1 MNGQFWW
8 FMARGSGIVA
18 WLMLTASVLWG
29 IVLSSGAFPKHRRPA
44 WLLDLHRWL
53 GGLTLAFVAVHV
65 ASLIADSYVS
75 FSLVDVLVPFAADW
89 KPIPV
94 AGGVIAFWGLV
105 AVQLTSLAMKRLPR
119 RVWRSIHLTSYLVF
133 WLSSLHGT
141 FAGSDSS
148 NRLYVATSVI
158 TVVAVVLA
166 ATHRSIRYAV
176 PRRRRSGS
184 AARARVPQIQP

>member
-1 MNGQFWW
+1 
-8 FMARGSGIVA
+8 
-18 WLMLTASVLWG
+18 MLTASVLLG

-53 GGLTLAFVAVHV
+53 GGLTLGFVAIHV
-65 ASLIADSYVS
+65 AALIADSYVT

-94 AGGVIAFWGLV
+94 ALGVIAFWGLI

-119 RVWRSIHLTSYLVF
+119 RVWRSIHLVSYAVF

-141 FAGSDSS
+141 FAGSDAT
-148 NRLYVATSVI
+148 NRLYVATSVT

-166 ATHRSIRYAV
+166 ATHRAV
-176 PRRRRSGS
+176 RSRRSPAPRTPS
-184 AARARVPQIQP
+184 RPTVTRATP